1 MAARRTVSSASLLLW
16 CGTAA
21 AKHLL
26 SQRAASCIA
35 VSGDVG
41 LASEAGDQARDPR
54 SRRRL
59 LCHCRSGKPANLAGQ
74 WIRLLEQVP
83 RCPRAAGYPLRLRPR
98 LAMRFALPVGGALRP
113 CMCGG
118 GCGCVADPPLLPGAP
133 SGRRG
138 GLGVGAALADRFGN
152 QRPARFPAQPALGEF
167 TALTAL
173 GVFSPET
180 ALNLTFKRGLLMEQA
195 CDGAPRGN
203 RKLYACSP
211 QRANLSDDS
220 ETADRVF
227 FALLEE
233 VAQSLAHTSSFV
245 EVVNNNIRHQQYVVA
260 GDLVGL
266 AVLGKCLD
274 PQYRANCASGEDVE
288 SLVSHALTSVRI
300 DNRDGVARDPNIAHD
315 VDFATSSAQKYGSRS
330 TFRRFIKGAD
340 DGFTP
345 SLDELTHLTLEEDGR
360 SGLKKKSW
368 FVPLIMEVPF
378 HSSKL
383 RRAMDA
389 FLPVLRTAL
398 PDEAALRELLS
409 ISKDGILD
417 EERRVHPL
425 WITNL
430 TGRVFDPLNR
440 AFQQSALECM
450 KRANIGEI
458 RHKGRFESTL
468 VVDTFNSGAAE
479 GNVREMTAANY
490 REEAEEIADF
500 IWKLSTDQP
509 MYTFPDLWAMFTAKA
524 MARLG
529 GPNVV
534 PLRGRDDPPEFMTR
548 DLLLAFPRSLVHED
562 DRDVL
567 NMKRVLSRQGFSLEQ
582 VVALIG
588 CNRCIGFHDAA
599 NFHTREEVKPKMKRR
614 PGAIG
619 PSDDE
624 FHLPGTIQKTTMDP
638 YVFGSEYFNLLLDYK
653 WRQPGLFQQ
662 RRKGAYSCNAK
673 ERARQVTLLD
683 PFSEKSYESQQRR
696 MGPAEKAR
704 ESSNA
709 TDKRIPATLGDG
721 DSAPDR
727 GRFDRSGEAQFIPG
741 AHSANRSDS
750 AESSNREPDIAGDPD
765 YEAERGTVSVD
776 PCEHVSMRGVDVMLL
791 DDALTKG
798 WLYQFGDNELEF
810 YAAVSEVILNIQG
823 RGYNPNKLATWK

>member
-1 MAARRTVSSASLLLW
+1 MLL
-16 CGTAA
+16 
-21 AKHLL
+21 H
-26 SQRAASCIA
+26 
-35 VSGDVG
+35 
-41 LASEAGDQARDPR
+41 
-54 SRRRL
+54 
-59 LCHCRSGKPANLAGQ
+59 
-74 WIRLLEQVP
+74 
-83 RCPRAAGYPLRLRPR
+83 
-98 LAMRFALPVGGALRP
+98 
-113 CMCGG
+113 
-118 GCGCVADPPLLPGAP
+118 
-133 SGRRG
+133 
-138 GLGVGAALADRFGN
+138 
-152 QRPARFPAQPALGEF
+152 
-167 TALTAL
+167 
-173 GVFSPET
+173 
-180 ALNLTFKRGLLMEQA
+180 
-195 CDGAPRGN
+195 
-203 RKLYACSP
+203 
-211 QRANLSDDS
+211 
-220 ETADRVF
+220 
-227 FALLEE
+227 
-233 VAQSLAHTSSFV
+233 
-245 EVVNNNIRHQQYVVA
+245 
-260 GDLVGL
+260 
-266 AVLGKCLD
+266 
-274 PQYRANCASGEDVE
+274 
-288 SLVSHALTSVRI
+288 HALSNTHTPFGCPI
-300 DNRDGVARDPNIAHD
+300 VAP
-315 VDFATSSAQKYGSRS
+315 
-330 TFRRFIKGAD
+330 
-340 DGFTP
+340 
-345 SLDELTHLTLEEDGR
+345 E
-360 SGLKKKSW
+360 
-368 FVPLIMEVPF
+368 
-378 HSSKL
+378 
-383 RRAMDA
+383 
-389 FLPVLRTAL
+389 
-398 PDEAALRELLS
+398 
-409 ISKDGILD
+409 
-417 EERRVHPL
+417 
-425 WITNL
+425 
-430 TGRVFDPLNR
+430 
-440 AFQQSALECM
+440 
-450 KRANIGEI
+450 
-458 RHKGRFESTL
+458 
-468 VVDTFNSGAAE
+468 
-479 GNVREMTAANY
+479 NY

-534 PLRGRDDPPEFMTR
+534 PFRGRDDPPEFMTR

-662 RRKGAYSCNAK
+662 RRKGAYRCNAK

-709 TDKRIPATLGDG
+709 TDKRIPAALGDG

-776 PCEHVSMRGVDVMLL
+776 ACEHVSMRGVDVMLL

-823 RGYNPNKLATWK
+823 RGYNPNKLAMWK

>member
-1 MAARRTVSSASLLLW
+1 MLL
-16 CGTAA
+16 
-21 AKHLL
+21 H
-26 SQRAASCIA
+26 
-35 VSGDVG
+35 
-41 LASEAGDQARDPR
+41 
-54 SRRRL
+54 
-59 LCHCRSGKPANLAGQ
+59 
-74 WIRLLEQVP
+74 
-83 RCPRAAGYPLRLRPR
+83 
-98 LAMRFALPVGGALRP
+98 
-113 CMCGG
+113 
-118 GCGCVADPPLLPGAP
+118 
-133 SGRRG
+133 
-138 GLGVGAALADRFGN
+138 
-152 QRPARFPAQPALGEF
+152 
-167 TALTAL
+167 
-173 GVFSPET
+173 
-180 ALNLTFKRGLLMEQA
+180 
-195 CDGAPRGN
+195 
-203 RKLYACSP
+203 
-211 QRANLSDDS
+211 
-220 ETADRVF
+220 
-227 FALLEE
+227 
-233 VAQSLAHTSSFV
+233 
-245 EVVNNNIRHQQYVVA
+245 
-260 GDLVGL
+260 
-266 AVLGKCLD
+266 
-274 PQYRANCASGEDVE
+274 
-288 SLVSHALTSVRI
+288 HALSNTQTPFGCPI
-300 DNRDGVARDPNIAHD
+300 VAP
-315 VDFATSSAQKYGSRS
+315 
-330 TFRRFIKGAD
+330 
-340 DGFTP
+340 
-345 SLDELTHLTLEEDGR
+345 E
-360 SGLKKKSW
+360 
-368 FVPLIMEVPF
+368 
-378 HSSKL
+378 
-383 RRAMDA
+383 
-389 FLPVLRTAL
+389 
-398 PDEAALRELLS
+398 
-409 ISKDGILD
+409 
-417 EERRVHPL
+417 
-425 WITNL
+425 
-430 TGRVFDPLNR
+430 
-440 AFQQSALECM
+440 
-450 KRANIGEI
+450 
-458 RHKGRFESTL
+458 
-468 VVDTFNSGAAE
+468 
-479 GNVREMTAANY
+479 NY

-823 RGYNPNKLATWK
+823 RGYNPNKLAMWK